1 VTPDKKEQV
10 DRVAHLFSRFQ
21 DHIDLATGRPVE
33 APDARYPD
41 GEVTIWPSSI
51 GLHNWQPMSFSPW
64 TGLVYI
70 PTAEMAGHFDDRAT
84 DKAHWQFKATQLNT
98 GLAPNIGDAPPD
110 AGTSKLVAWDPLT
123 QRQRW
128 SVPTPGVWQGGTLT
142 TAGRLVFQGQADGHF
157 NAYDA
162 ETGKLL
168 WAAQA
173 GIGISGAPITYSV
186 DGQQYVTVVAGWG
199 AAGPAYLGSLA
210 AQHGWVAR
218 KHVHQL
224 LTFRIDGKAKMPV
237 QPPPELVTPLDD
249 PTLKLD
255 AARVGVGEQIYA
267 QRCLA
272 CHGLAAVAGGFAPDL
287 RASPVAMKGESFA
300 AVVRGGALELRNM
313 PKFDELSAEDVENL
327 RLYVRSRARET
338 RVAAH

>member
-1 VTPDKKEQV
+1 
-10 DRVAHLFSRFQ
+10 
-21 DHIDLATGRPVE
+21 
-33 APDARYPD
+33 
-41 GEVTIWPSSI
+41 
-51 GLHNWQPMSFSPW
+51 
-64 TGLVYI
+64 
-70 PTAEMAGHFDDRAT
+70 MAGHFDDRAT
-84 DKAHWQFKATQLNT
+84 DKAHWQFKPTQLNT
-98 GLAPNIGDAPPD
+98 GLAPNNGDAPPN
-110 AGTSKLVAWDPLT
+110 AGTSRLVAWDPLT
-123 QRQRW
+123 QHQRW

-168 WAAQA
+168 WTAEA

-186 DGQQYVTVVAGWG
+186 DGHQYVTVVAGWG

-224 LTFRIDGKAKMPV
+224 LTFQIDGKAKMPI

-249 PTLKLD
+249 PTLKLEATRV
-255 AARVGVGEQIYA
+255 AAGEQIYA

-287 RASPVAMKGESFA
+287 RASAVAMKGESFA
-300 AVVRGGALELRNM
+300 SVVRGGALELRNM

-338 RVAAH
+338 RAVGH